1 MYRWL
6 LFFVSILVGVG
17 LGVAYG
23 WVINPPGDVNTSPET
38 LRVDYITDYVLMV
51 AESYEFNGDLAL
63 AISRL
68 AVLGNPSP
76 ETSVQ
81 EAVDFALQV
90 GYLESDIVL
99 IETLLNDLRDGFSPA
114 ETEEP

>member
-1 MYRWL
+1 MFRWL
-6 LFFVSILVGVG
+6 LFFVAILVGVG

-38 LRVDYITDYVLMV
+38 LRVDYMTDYVLMV
-51 AESYEFNGDLAL
+51 AESYEFNSDLAI
-63 AISRL
+63 AISKL

-81 EAVDFALQV
+81 EAIDFAIQA
-90 GYLESDIVL
+90 GYLDSDIIL
-99 IETLLNDLRDGFSPA
+99 METLLTDLRDGFTQT